1 MWHIFCIMTLVFY
14 RLIRFVLADSIL
26 DMAMAWQIENNEGRA
41 GGGGGGLPGA
51 AAAAKFAGWLQNF
64 MTSWGSYRANNC
76 KLSHGTDPL

>member
-1 MWHIFCIMTLVFY
+1 M
-14 RLIRFVLADSIL
+14 L

-51 AAAAKFAGWLQNF
+51 AAAAEFAGWLQNF
-64 MTSWGSYRANNC
+64 MKSWGPYRANNC